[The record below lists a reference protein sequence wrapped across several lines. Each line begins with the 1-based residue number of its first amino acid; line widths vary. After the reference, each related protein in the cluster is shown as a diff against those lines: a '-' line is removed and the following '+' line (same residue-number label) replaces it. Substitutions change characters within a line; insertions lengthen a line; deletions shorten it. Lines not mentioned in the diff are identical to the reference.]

1 MIQTITKKSI
11 HKYFEV
17 PSLQKEDIYE
27 ESKYILTCKLFS
39 YITLALFFICV
50 LNLVYFSLPK
60 FIITGI
66 AGVACF
72 ISYSY
77 IKKTGQF
84 YYSSIVS
91 NIICA
96 LMLVISLYVN
106 PKNPHIVEGIWM
118 FNSALF
124 AFLTLG
130 KKYGLI
136 FTLFHAINLEVYYI
150 LNIEN
155 QINYIFF
162 HPLKMGDIM
171 EICISMAFAI
181 LTFIHINWVTL
192 STNSL
197 AARKIAVSSDILK
210 EQFQTI
216 SKQNEEKTVMLK
228 EIHHRVKN
236 NLQLII
242 SLLRLQSRELSNP
255 DAIVQFEDAI
265 NRILTI
271 SLVHE
276 KMYQAED
283 LSQLNLKEYFSSLG
297 RDIIHSHI
305 ENDQI
310 KLHLDFNIE
319 KTKLKPIVPIAMI
332 FNELIS
338 NSLKHGKRTNE
349 ELVIHFSMK
358 NTENDT
364 LVFTYS
370 DNGVWVETTNKNT
383 FGLELIEALIHQI
396 EGKMEIMRVPNTSFI
411 FTMKNPSNKVYVGQ

>member
-1 MIQTITKKSI
+1 MLLPSIKKSI

-17 PSLQKEDIYE
+17 PVLQKEDIYE

-39 YITLALFFICV
+39 YITLALFFICI
-50 LNLVYFSLPK
+50 LNLVYFSPPK

-72 ISYSY
+72 ISYSF
-77 IKKTGQF
+77 IKKTGK
-84 YYSSIVS
+84 YYYASIIS
-91 NIICA
+91 NIVCA
-96 LMLVISLYVN
+96 LMLVTSLYVN
-106 PKNPHIVEGIWM
+106 PKNPHILEGLWM
-118 FNSALF
+118 INSALF

-136 FTLFHAINLEVYYI
+136 FTLFHALNLEIYYI
-150 LNIEN
+150 LNVDN
-155 QINYIFF
+155 QINYIFY
-162 HPLKMGDIM
+162 HPLNLEDVM
-171 EICISMAFAI
+171 EICISMAIAI
-181 LTFIHINWVTL
+181 LTFIHINWVTI

-197 AARKIAVSSDILK
+197 AARKIEDSSDILK

-255 DAIVQFEDAI
+255 DAIIQFEDAI

-276 KMYQAED
+276 KMYQAND
-283 LSQLNLKEYFSSLG
+283 LSQLNLHEYFSSLG
-297 RDIIHSHI
+297 RDIIHAHI
-305 ENDQI
+305 ENSQI
-310 KLHLDFNIE
+310 KLHLDFTIE
-319 KTKLKPIVPIAMI
+319 HTKLKPIVPIAMI

-370 DNGVWVETTNKNT
+370 DNGTWVETTNKNT

-396 EGKMEIMRVPNTSFI
+396 EGKMEIIRTPSTLFT
-411 FTMKNPSNKVYVGQ
+411 FTMKNPTMKVYVGQ

>member
-1 MIQTITKKSI
+1 MILTIIKKSI

-17 PSLQKEDIYE
+17 PALQKEDIYE

-39 YITLALFFICV
+39 YITLALFFICI
-50 LNLVYFSLPK
+50 LNLVYFSPPK
-60 FIITGI
+60 FIITCI
-66 AGVACF
+66 AGIACF

-77 IKKTGQF
+77 IKKTGQY

-96 LMLVISLYVN
+96 LMLVTSLYAN
-106 PKNPHIVEGIWM
+106 PKNPHIVEGLWM

-136 FTLFHAINLEVYYI
+136 FTLFHALNLEIYYI

-155 QINYIFF
+155 QIDYIFY
-162 HPLKMGDIM
+162 HPLKMEDIM
-171 EICISMAFAI
+171 EICISMAIAI
-181 LTFIHINWVTL
+181 LTFTHINWVTL

-349 ELVIHFSMK
+349 ELVIHFTMK
-358 NTENDT
+358 NTENDA

-370 DNGVWVETTNKNT
+370 DNGIWVETTNKNT
-383 FGLELIEALIHQI
+383 FGLELIEALIQQI
-396 EGKMEIMRVPNTSFI
+396 EGKMEIIREPKTSFI
-411 FTMKNPSNKVYVGQ
+411 FTMKNPSKKVYVGQ

>member
-1 MIQTITKKSI
+1 MLLTTIKKSI
-11 HKYFEV
+11 QNYLSV
-17 PSLQKEDIYE
+17 PVIQNEDIYE
-27 ESKYILTCKLFS
+27 ESKYVLTYKLFS
-39 YITLALFFICV
+39 YTIIALFFICLINV
-50 LNLVYFSLPK
+50 INFSPSK
-60 FIITGI
+60 VAVTGI
-66 AGVACF
+66 AGIACL
-72 ISYSY
+72 ISFSY
-77 IKKTGQF
+77 IKKTGKF
-84 YYSSIVS
+84 YFSSVIS
-91 NIICA
+91 NIVCA

-106 PKNPHIVEGIWM
+106 PKNPHIVEGLWM
-118 FNSALF
+118 INSALF

-150 LNIEN
+150 LNIGN
-155 QINYIFF
+155 QTKYVFY
-162 HPLKMGDIM
+162 HPLEYEDIV
-171 EICISMAFAI
+171 EICISMAIAI
-181 LTFIHINWVTL
+181 LTFIHINRVTL
-192 STNSL
+192 TTSAI
-197 AARKIAVSSDILK
+197 AAKKIQDSSDILQ

-297 RDIIHSHI
+297 RDIIHAHI
-305 ENDQI
+305 ESDQI

>member
-1 MIQTITKKSI
+1 MILPIIKKSI
-11 HKYFEV
+11 RNYFEV
-17 PSLQKEDIYE
+17 PVLKGEDIYE

-39 YITLALFFICV
+39 YIILALFFICV
-50 LNLVYFSLPK
+50 INLIYFSTPK

-72 ISYSY
+72 ISYSF
-77 IKKTGQF
+77 IKKTGKY
-84 YYSSIVS
+84 YYSSIIS

-96 LMLVISLYVN
+96 LMLVASLYVN
-106 PKNPHIVEGIWM
+106 PKNPHILEGLWM
-118 FNSALF
+118 INSALF

-130 KKYGLI
+130 KRYGLI
-136 FTLFHAINLEVYYI
+136 FTLFHALNLEIYYI
-150 LNIEN
+150 LNLEN
-155 QINYIFF
+155 QIDYIFF
-162 HPLKMGDIM
+162 HPLNVEDII
-171 EICISMAFAI
+171 EICISMAIAI

-210 EQFQTI
+210 QQFQTI

-310 KLHLDFNIE
+310 KLYLDFNIE

-332 FNELIS
+332 FNELVS
-338 NSLKHGKRTNE
+338 NSLKHGKRINE
-349 ELVIHFSMK
+349 ELIIHFSMK
-358 NTENDT
+358 NTADDA
-364 LVFTYS
+364 LIFAYS

-383 FGLELIEALIHQI
+383 FGLELIEALIQQI
-396 EGKMEIMRVPNTSFI
+396 EGKMEIIREPNTTFI